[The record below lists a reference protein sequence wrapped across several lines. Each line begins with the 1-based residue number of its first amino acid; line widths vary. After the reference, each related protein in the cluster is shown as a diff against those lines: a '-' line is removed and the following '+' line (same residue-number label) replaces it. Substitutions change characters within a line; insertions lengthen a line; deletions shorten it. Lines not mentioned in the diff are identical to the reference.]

1 MKHTQGTLITGYVR
15 IKIEGNAPEL
25 FFQRCVEEGI
35 VVWNV
40 KKTSPTTC
48 EGNIH
53 LSALSI
59 IRKIR
64 RGTGY
69 RLTFKNKKGSPFFIK
84 RLVSRKPLFIA
95 LLLSIVFIFI
105 MSNVIW
111 KVQVTGVPKE
121 VEDKI
126 VAQLNEYGIHPGAW
140 MLTIDSPKEIQQ
152 NLLNDIPE
160 LLWVGVD
167 QRGTT
172 ISLEGV
178 EKVVVKEDPPE
189 HPRHL
194 VATKKGVIKNM
205 YVSQG
210 VPKVSVNDFVERGDV
225 LVSGILDDGEEQEA
239 EEEEE
244 TVKRNPR
251 LVPAEGEIIANTWYE
266 VTVSVPLV
274 ANREVL
280 TGNQKKRYYL
290 KIGDFQLPVWGMTD
304 PPYQHTHR
312 ETNENSVQILK
323 WDLPVQIVETTI
335 SEKVYEETIRTKEE
349 AIQTGI
355 EQAKNE
361 LQLSLGPDAKIVS
374 EKILHQTIDNGKV
387 MLGLYI
393 SAEENIVAEQRINE
407 RYNQGD

>member
-1 MKHTQGTLITGYVR
+1 
-15 IKIEGNAPEL
+15 
-25 FFQRCVEEGI
+25 
-35 VVWNV
+35 
-40 KKTSPTTC
+40 
-48 EGNIH
+48 
-53 LSALSI
+53 
-59 IRKIR
+59 
-64 RGTGY
+64 
-69 RLTFKNKKGSPFFIK
+69 
-84 RLVSRKPLFIA
+84 
-95 LLLSIVFIFI
+95 
-105 MSNVIW
+105 VIW

-239 EEEEE
+239 
-244 TVKRNPR
+244 
-251 LVPAEGEIIANTWYE
+251 
-266 VTVSVPLV
+266 
-274 ANREVL
+274 
-280 TGNQKKRYYL
+280 
-290 KIGDFQLPVWGMTD
+290 
-304 PPYQHTHR
+304 
-312 ETNENSVQILK
+312 
-323 WDLPVQIVETTI
+323 
-335 SEKVYEETIRTKEE
+335 
-349 AIQTGI
+349 
-355 EQAKNE
+355 
-361 LQLSLGPDAKIVS
+361 
-374 EKILHQTIDNGKV
+374 
-387 MLGLYI
+387 
-393 SAEENIVAEQRINE
+393 
-407 RYNQGD
+407 